1 MPNDTTHLPKLLEQL
16 RDKVRH
22 KHYSLAT
29 ERQYVHWAKR
39 FILFHHKRHPQ
50 DMGAVEVEAFL
61 THLAVD
67 SHVSASTQNQALS
80 ALRFVY
86 REVLEQDLPWLQDVV
101 MAKRPT
107 RLPVVLTQ
115 PSRCFA
121 MTHPNSPA
129 QALLLAAGRGERMR
143 PLTDT
148 TPKPLLAVQGK
159 PLMQWHL
166 EALARGG
173 VRSVC
178 INTAWLGEHIAARF
192 GPSFTPSL
200 AAWEGTGPAPQLALH
215 YSMEGQDFGG
225 ALETAGGMVRALP
238 LLDDVFW
245 LLAGDVF
252 APEFAFSNAVRAAF
266 VRSPLLA
273 HIWLVPNPDH
283 NPQGDFG
290 VAVLP
295 GGRLL
300 AHNGADAPRHT
311 YSTIGLYKKSFFA
324 QPWCAIAAG
333 NPEGI
338 SAPLAPMLRAAISAG
353 QVGASVYPDRWVDV
367 GTPERLAAL
376 NACGPVS
383 AALH

>member
-1 MPNDTTHLPKLLEQL
+1 M
-16 RDKVRH
+16 
-22 KHYSLAT
+22 
-29 ERQYVHWAKR
+29 
-39 FILFHHKRHPQ
+39 
-50 DMGAVEVEAFL
+50 
-61 THLAVD
+61 
-67 SHVSASTQNQALS
+67 
-80 ALRFVY
+80 
-86 REVLEQDLPWLQDVV
+86 
-101 MAKRPT
+101 
-107 RLPVVLTQ
+107 VVLQNMNT
-115 PSRCFA
+115 
-121 MTHPNSPA
+121 PNPLPA

-178 INTAWLGEHIAARF
+178 INTAWLGERIPERF
-192 GPSFTPSL
+192 GTRFTPSA
-200 AAWEGTGPAPQLALH
+200 AAWDGVGAAPELALR

-225 ALETAGGMVRALP
+225 ALETAGGIVRALP
-238 LLDDVFW
+238 QLDEVFW

-252 APEFAFSNAVRAAF
+252 VPEFAFSNAVRAAF
-266 VRSPLLA
+266 ARSPLLA

-283 NPQGDFG
+283 HPQGDFG

-300 AHNGADAPRHT
+300 AHNGADVPKHT
-311 YSTIGLYKKSFFA
+311 YSTIGLYKKAFFA
-324 QPWCAIAAG
+324 QPWCSLAQG
-333 NPEGI
+333 NPEGV
-338 SAPLAPMLRAAISAG
+338 SAPLAPMLRAAIDAG

-376 NACGPVS
+376 NASGPAS

>member
-1 MPNDTTHLPKLLEQL
+1 MEPIVTTT
-16 RDKVRH
+16 
-22 KHYSLAT
+22 S
-29 ERQYVHWAKR
+29 
-39 FILFHHKRHPQ
+39 HP
-50 DMGAVEVEAFL
+50 
-61 THLAVD
+61 
-67 SHVSASTQNQALS
+67 
-80 ALRFVY
+80 
-86 REVLEQDLPWLQDVV
+86 
-101 MAKRPT
+101 
-107 RLPVVLTQ
+107 
-115 PSRCFA
+115 
-121 MTHPNSPA
+121 PA

-159 PLMQWHL
+159 PLAQWHL

-178 INTAWLGEHIAARF
+178 INTAWLGEQLPARL
-192 GPSFTPSL
+192 GPHFTPSA
-200 AAWEGTGPAPQLALH
+200 AAWEGTGPAPTLALN

-225 ALETAGGMVRALP
+225 ALETAGGIVRALP

-252 APEFAFSNAVRAAF
+252 APEFAFSHAVRAAF
-266 VRSPLLA
+266 ARSPLLA
-273 HIWLVPNPDH
+273 HIWLVPNPEH
-283 NPQGDFG
+283 HPQGDFG

-300 AHNGADAPRHT
+300 AHNGADAPKHT
-311 YSTIGLYKKSFFA
+311 YSTIGLYKKAFFA
-324 QPWCAIAAG
+324 QPWCPIPAG
-333 NPEGI
+333 NPEGV
-338 SAPLAPMLRAAISAG
+338 SAPLAPMLRAAIDAG

-376 NACGPVS
+376 NASGPVS

>member
-1 MPNDTTHLPKLLEQL
+1 MT
-16 RDKVRH
+16 RD
-22 KHYSLAT
+22 
-29 ERQYVHWAKR
+29 
-39 FILFHHKRHPQ
+39 
-50 DMGAVEVEAFL
+50 
-61 THLAVD
+61 
-67 SHVSASTQNQALS
+67 
-80 ALRFVY
+80 
-86 REVLEQDLPWLQDVV
+86 DLHAP
-101 MAKRPT
+101 P
-107 RLPVVLTQ
+107 
-115 PSRCFA
+115 
-121 MTHPNSPA
+121 PA

-173 VRSVC
+173 VRHVC
-178 INTAWLGEHIAARF
+178 INTAWLGEQIPAQF
-192 GPSFTPSL
+192 GASFTPGL
-200 AAWEGTGPAPQLALH
+200 TAWDGTGPAPQLALH

-225 ALETAGGMVRALP
+225 ALETAGGIVRALP
-238 LLDDVFW
+238 RLDDVFW

-252 APEFAFSNAVRAAF
+252 APEFVFSHAVRAAF
-266 VRSPLLA
+266 ARSPLLA

-283 NPQGDFG
+283 HPQGDFG

-300 AHNGADAPRHT
+300 AHNGADAPKHT
-311 YSTIGLYKKSFFA
+311 YSTIGLYKKAFFA
-324 QPWCAIAAG
+324 QPWCPIAAG
-333 NPEGI
+333 NPQGVA
-338 SAPLAPMLRAAISAG
+338 APLGPMLRAAIDAG

-376 NACGPVS
+376 NAPGPTS